1 MTRYLVT
8 GCAGFIGS
16 HLVDE
21 LLDLGHEVV
30 GVDAFTDFY
39 PRDLKELNIASA
51 CTRARFSLVEAD
63 LATTALA
70 PLVAEVEG
78 VFHLAAR
85 PGVRQS
91 WGKTFSAYVRENLLV
106 TQRLLDAATNA
117 RRRVVFASSSSVY
130 GEALQYPTDEDLRPA
145 PVSPYGVTKLA
156 CEHLAHAY
164 VSSRDADVV
173 CLRYFSVY
181 GPRQRPDMAFARMT
195 AALLKGDVFPI
206 YGTGR
211 QSRDFTFVGD
221 VVAANLAAMDL
232 AAPGAVYNVG
242 GGNEASLL
250 DAIGICER
258 ISGLRL
264 SVDYRAKGAGD
275 PARSS
280 ADTTRIRRQL
290 GWEPRT
296 SLVEGLTAQLTWARD
311 RVPVAALG

>member
-1 MTRYLVT
+1 VTRYLVT

-39 PRDLKELNIASA
+39 QRELKELNLASA
-51 CTRARFSLVEAD
+51 HTRPGFSLVEAD
-63 LATTALA
+63 LATI
-70 PLVAEVEG
+70 PLMPLLAEVEG

-91 WGKTFSAYVRENLLV
+91 WGETFSAYVRENLLV
-106 TQRLLDAATNA
+106 TQRLFEAATSA
-117 RRRVVFASSSSVY
+117 RRRLVFASSSSVY
-130 GEALQYPTDEDLRPA
+130 GEALDYPTDEDVRPA

-164 VSSRDADVV
+164 VSNRDADVV

-195 AALLKGDVFPI
+195 AALLSGDAFEV

-242 GGNEASLL
+242 GGNEASLV
-250 DAIGICER
+250 DAIAICER
-258 ISGLRL
+258 LSGLQL
-264 SVDYRAKGAGD
+264 SVDHRAKGAGD
-275 PARSS
+275 PARSA
-280 ADTTRIRRQL
+280 ADTTRIRREL
-290 GWEPRT
+290 GWEPKT
-296 SLVEGLTAQLTWARD
+296 SLVQGLAAQLSWARD
-311 RVPVAALG
+311 KAPVAALH